1 MDSDNQLKYLTQRI
15 AYGEQVMS
23 LLIGRG
29 CHENIDKV
37 SRQLLDLRR
46 SHKDFSYIHTT
57 SKSLVVEDGNLGL
70 RPVVSLDA
78 QVEII
83 KTINDGFGITD
94 CDNRRYNVLVWV
106 LGYRQDRG
114 ENHGERYEAL
124 TQEQRRLRRILEVRD
139 IG

>member
-29 CHENIDKV
+29 CHEDIEKV
-37 SRQLLDLRR
+37 SRQLMDLRR
-46 SHKDFSYIHTT
+46 SQEDFSYINTT
-57 SKSLVVEDGNLGL
+57 SKSLVVEDENLGV
-70 RPVVSLDA
+70 RPVVFLDA

-83 KTINDGFGITD
+83 KTINDKFGITD
-94 CDNRRYNVLVWV
+94 PDHRLYNVLVWV
-106 LGYRQDRG
+106 LGYYQDRG
-114 ENHGERYEAL
+114 ENHGEWYEAL
-124 TQEQRRLRRILEVRD
+124 TQEQRRLRRILQARD

>member
-15 AYGEQVMS
+15 AYGEQVVS
-23 LLIGRG
+23 LLISRG
-29 CHENIDKV
+29 WHEDIDKV

-83 KTINDGFGITD
+83 QTINEGFGITD
-94 CDNRRYNVLVWV
+94 HD
-106 LGYRQDRG
+106 
-114 ENHGERYEAL
+114 H
-124 TQEQRRLRRILEVRD
+124 RL
-139 IG
+139 

>member
-15 AYGEQVMS
+15 AYGEQVVS

-29 CHENIDKV
+29 CHEDIDKV

-57 SKSLVVEDGNLGL
+57 SKSLVVEDENLGL

-83 KTINDGFGITD
+83 KTINDKFGITD
-94 CDNRRYNVLVWV
+94 RDHRRYNVLLWV
-106 LGYRQDRG
+106 RGYSRDRG
-114 ENHGERYEAL
+114 ENHGERYEVL
-124 TQEQRRLRRILEVRD
+124 TQEQRRLSRILEARD

>member
-1 MDSDNQLKYLTQRI
+1 MDWDNQLKYRTQRI

-29 CHENIDKV
+29 CHEDIDKV

-57 SKSLVVEDGNLGL
+57 SKSLVVEHENLGL
-70 RPVVSLDA
+70 RPVVSFDA
-78 QVEII
+78 QMEII

-94 CDNRRYNVLVWV
+94 HDHRLYNQLAWV
-106 LGYRQDRG
+106 SGYYQDRG

-124 TQEQRRLRRILEVRD
+124 TQEQQRLSRILESRD
-139 IG
+139 VG

>member
-29 CHENIDKV
+29 CHEDIDKV

-57 SKSLVVEDGNLGL
+57 SKSLVVEDENLGL
-70 RPVVSLDA
+70 RPVVFLDA

-83 KTINDGFGITD
+83 KTINDKFGITD
-94 CDNRRYNVLVWV
+94 HDHRRYNVLVWV
-106 LGYRQDRG
+106 RGYYQDHG
-114 ENHGERYEAL
+114 ENHGGWYEAL
-124 TQEQRRLRRILEVRD
+124 TREQQRLSRILEARG

>member
-29 CHENIDKV
+29 CHEDIDKL

-57 SKSLVVEDGNLGL
+57 SKSLVVEDGKLGL

-83 KTINDGFGITD
+83 QTINDGFGITD
-94 CDNRRYNVLVWV
+94 HYHRRYNVLAWV
-106 LGYRQDRG
+106 LGYYQDRG

-124 TQEQRRLRRILEVRD
+124 TQEQQRLSRILEFRG
-139 IG
+139 IR

>member
-29 CHENIDKV
+29 CHEDIDNV

-46 SHKDFSYIHTT
+46 SHEDFSYIHTT
-57 SKSLVVEDGNLGL
+57 SKSLVVEDENLGL
-70 RPVVSLDA
+70 RPVVFLDA

-83 KTINDGFGITD
+83 QTINDGFGITD
-94 CDNRRYNVLVWV
+94 PDHRLYNQLAWVRGYYRDRGDNR
-106 LGYRQDRG
+106 G
-114 ENHGERYEAL
+114 EWYEAL
-124 TQEQRRLRRILEVRD
+124 TQEHRRLSRILEARG